1 MVILDV
7 SALAGNANMAAGSGS
22 TPAVESNEGSM
33 NAPTP
38 VLTVL
43 LGDRS
48 AALPTEQL
56 ERLEKI
62 DPGDI
67 EWSGRTPVVQ
77 YRGRLLPL
85 VDLASMLH
93 HSAVDQNAGPLRVVV
108 TSEQGDSSV
117 GLIVDQVLDVV
128 DVDLATVDRVG
139 ADARMGVYGSVV
151 AAGTV
156 VDLVDVDQI
165 AATID
170 NGPALIGETAA

>member
-1 MVILDV
+1 M
-7 SALAGNANMAAGSGS
+7 
-22 TPAVESNEGSM
+22 
-33 NAPTP
+33 
-38 VLTVL
+38 

-62 DPGDI
+62 DPAAI

-85 VDLASMLH
+85 VDLCSMLH
-93 HSAVDQNAGPLRVVV
+93 NSPAGQGAGPLRVVV
-108 TSEQGDSSV
+108 TSEDDDSSV

-139 ADARMGVYGSVV
+139 ADARMGLYGSVV

-165 AATID
+165 AKTID
-170 NGPALIGETAA
+170 NGPAALIGETAA